1 MAWWRSVPQ
10 PNTEEGS
17 AAVVVVD
24 ELAVMLT
31 VRRDDLVGLL
41 VLDRLAWTAS
51 RMEVATIAWLV
62 LDFTISGVVDVV
74 ICRLAAAA

>member
-24 ELAVMLT
+24 ELAVTLT

-41 VLDRLAWTAS
+41 VLDRLAWTVS
-51 RMEVATIAWLV
+51 RMEVAAMAWLV
-62 LDFTISGVVDVV
+62 LDFTIFGVAVVAAAVV
-74 ICRLAAAA
+74 IIC